1 MLQQLSDLDLRLIRV
16 FLSVLDAGGISAA
29 QTALNVS
36 QSTISTQVATLETR
50 LGFRLCERG
59 RAGFRLTPRGEQFA
73 QSSRRLLENIDHFC
87 LDARQIGRKLV
98 GQLHL
103 GLIGHAAMSANARL
117 SQAIARF
124 RARDEAVTLSLAV
137 LAPGQLEE
145 EVINGRLDL
154 GIGYFW
160 HRLPNLEYLP
170 LYTEHQVAYC
180 AAAHPLFSRAGKLEP
195 ADLAQHDWVWRSYPL
210 PEAEGK
216 GGMSAPARVTALA
229 DNMEAVAVL
238 ILSGQHLGFLPQHF
252 AAPLVQQGL
261 LAALN
266 PAQFS
271 YEVTLHMVARRQS
284 SRGEVLQAFQDD
296 LVAVHREGT

>member
-1 MLQQLSDLDLRLIRV
+1 MLNQLSDLDLRLIRV

-50 LGFRLCERG
+50 LGYRLCERG

-73 QSSRRLLENIDHFC
+73 LSSRRLIENIDHFC
-87 LDARQIGRKLV
+87 LDAQQIGRKLA
-98 GQLHL
+98 GKLQL
-103 GLIGHAAMSANARL
+103 GLIGHTAMSANARL

-124 RARDEAVTLSLAV
+124 RARDEAVMLSLAV

-160 HRLPNLEYLP
+160 HRLPNLEYAP
-170 LYTEHQVAYC
+170 LYAEHQIAYC
-180 AAAHPLFSRAGKLEP
+180 AAGHPLFTQAGKLSLAAL
-195 ADLAQHDWVWRSYPL
+195 ADHDWVWRSYPL
-210 PEAEGK
+210 PEADGVD
-216 GGMSAPARVTALA
+216 GAFQPARVTALA

-238 ILSGQHLGFLPQHF
+238 MLSGRHLGFLPEHF

-266 PAQFS
+266 PRLLC
-271 YEVTLHMVARRQS
+271 YDVTLHMVTRRQS
-284 SRGEVLQAFQDD
+284 SRGEVLQAFLDD
-296 LVAVHREGT
+296 LVAAHHDNA